1 MCKKVLDLLLYFISN
16 MWTFF
21 IWFLVKLKRMTQ
33 SILFVVVAADDIYW
47 LEKSSF
53 LSWNFSLSNVLVG
66 LLHWHWEPKWNTYAF
81 FFFLLNKYI
90 STTSQILNYF
100 KLQNIHLKQLSDL
113 HNAVPKAFTILSLSA
128 FGLRIYVR
136 QYMLG
141 GSVT

>member
-1 MCKKVLDLLLYFISN
+1 
-16 MWTFF
+16 
-21 IWFLVKLKRMTQ
+21 MTQ